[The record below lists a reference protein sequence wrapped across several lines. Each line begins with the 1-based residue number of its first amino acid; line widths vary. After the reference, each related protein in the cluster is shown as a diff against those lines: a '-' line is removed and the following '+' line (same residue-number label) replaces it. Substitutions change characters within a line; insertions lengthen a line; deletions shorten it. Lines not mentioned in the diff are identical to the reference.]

1 MCDERGLDVSKLS
14 AIQLDEI
21 ISLIL
26 NSVKKTFKENGFRFI
41 PNFNRLAYGSGET
54 VQLGGFSKTESM
66 FVGKA
71 NPYGSAVRSIIQGN
85 TLIGNVRDC
94 IYRLTI
100 VCRNFA
106 SELPN
111 SGKFYLASKGIF

>member
-21 ISLIL
+21 IALSIT
-26 NSVKKTFKENGFRFI
+26 SIRQVFKENGFRFI
-41 PNFNRLAYGSGET
+41 PNVIRPAYPSVEI
-54 VQLGGFSKTESM
+54 VPLGGFSKIESM
-66 FVGKA
+66 FVGKD

-94 IYRLTI
+94 IGQLTI
-100 VCRNFA
+100 V
-106 SELPN
+106 
-111 SGKFYLASKGIF
+111 

>member
-1 MCDERGLDVSKLS
+1 M
-14 AIQLDEI
+14 
-21 ISLIL
+21 
-26 NSVKKTFKENGFRFI
+26 
-41 PNFNRLAYGSGET
+41 P
-54 VQLGGFSKTESM
+54 LGGFSKTESM
-66 FVGKA
+66 FVGKD

-94 IYRLTI
+94 IGQLTI

-111 SGKFYLASKGIF
+111 SVKFYLASKGIFLMLSN